1 MGWNKS
7 KCEPQPSLGQ
17 SIHCL
22 IFSELKEQT
31 GIKEKAKSSEV
42 QQLGGTASQGEGGS
56 PAITPRTDR
65 VGSKGRHRDGK
76 SRASMRTGRCQGP
89 KGHPFFFFILQRM
102 QTSKSSHFTDQTTQS
117 GRLCGWVTEPI
128 WLTKEAWARAP
139 ARDEDIWEKKE
150 SRWPRL
156 TLSKSCETQWNT
168 KGGKQ
173 KQSIQS
179 LEVLSLNDF
188 TVYMIIYTCR
198 YNFLKIK
205 PTWKIN

>member
-1 MGWNKS
+1 MWATAFPGTEHSLLDLFRTQGTNRHQRES
-7 KCEPQPSLGQ
+7 KVIRSSAAWWYCKPRWRGQ
-17 SIHCL
+17 SSYH
-22 IFSELKEQT
+22 T
-31 GIKEKAKSSEV
+31 
-42 QQLGGTASQGEGGS
+42 
-56 PAITPRTDR
+56 TDR
-65 VGSKGRHRDGK
+65 QGGEQGKTSRWQEPGEHANGTMPRAKGP
-76 SRASMRTGRCQGP
+76 SF
-89 KGHPFFFFILQRM
+89 FFFFILQRM